1 MVIDLSLEE
10 EIEKVSEDLEGTL
23 GVAIK
28 DLGTGKEYLL
38 NADEV
43 FYFAS
48 VYKLPVLVELYRQ
61 VEEEKVDL
69 NEKLLM
75 TRYAWRGGSGVL
87 KELSPGLEM
96 TVRDYRTLM
105 MLISDN
111 ISAQICA
118 GLVRNGNTNNTMK
131 ELGLDNTVVGGSW
144 IPNKDG
150 NVTTPQDIMLL
161 LEKIYN
167 GEAASKDSCDEIIE
181 LMKKCQTGQSRI
193 SKYLP
198 RNEVEVAH
206 KTGTISGV
214 VNDAG
219 IVFPKGSNPFIIC
232 VFTKFIK
239 GWEGGY
245 AEWEKGGGIEQ
256 GEEAIAKI
264 SKAAYDHL
272 KKQD

>member
-1 MVIDLSLEE
+1 MDLSLEE
-10 EIEKVSEDLEGTL
+10 KFEKVSEDLEGTL

-28 DLGTGKEYLL
+28 NLGTGKEYIL
-38 NADEV
+38 NADES

-61 VEEEKVDL
+61 VEGEMIELD
-69 NEKLLM
+69 EKLLM

-96 TVRDYRTLM
+96 TIRDYRTLM

-118 GLVRNGNTNNTMK
+118 GLVRNENTNNTMK
-131 ELGLDNTVVGGSW
+131 ELGLDNTVVGSSW
-144 IPNKDG
+144 IPNKEG
-150 NVTTPQDIMLL
+150 NVTTPRDIMLL
-161 LEKIYN
+161 LEKIYE
-167 GEAASKDSCDEIIE
+167 GEAASRESCDEIIE
-181 LMKKCQTGQSRI
+181 LMKKCQTGKNRI

-198 RNEVEVAH
+198 RDDVEVAH

-214 VNDAG
+214 VDDVG
-219 IVFPKGSNPFIIC
+219 IVFPKAFEPFIIC

-239 GWEGGY
+239 GWEEGY
-245 AEWEKGGGIEQ
+245 ASWEKGGGVEQ

-264 SKAAYDHL
+264 SKAAYDHF